1 MDQLDLYEAEWTQDD
16 YYAIG
21 FYLGKMEG
29 DKASGVINVLLAAK
43 GVMKLNF
50 SLQTGSG
57 SSGGTVGSVLNNDGT
72 VSLIGSRSYAIADST
87 AGALAEVLGNAASTI
102 INGPNYEK
110 DFRKYQESVDRLN
123 SAKEP
128 GKGDSNTPDNV
139 NYDSKQVGKK
149 YGEHMKDYPDMKD
162 YTEYKDYADEIF
174 KSPDQIIH
182 DAKNG
187 EFYYTKGNDLLRI
200 KENGDF
206 VSLYPG
212 AESGRVLDAIS
223 NGGVVWP

>member
-1 MDQLDLYEAEWTQDD
+1 MTQC
-16 YYAIG
+16 
-21 FYLGKMEG
+21 
-29 DKASGVINVLLAAK
+29 
-43 GVMKLNF
+43 
-50 SLQTGSG
+50 Q
-57 SSGGTVGSVLNNDGT
+57 GG
-72 VSLIGSRSYAIADST
+72 A
-87 AGALAEVLGNAASTI
+87 
-102 INGPNYEK
+102 
-110 DFRKYQESVDRLN
+110 
-123 SAKEP
+123 
-128 GKGDSNTPDNV
+128 NTPDNV
-139 NYDSKQVGKK
+139 NYNSKQVGKK
-149 YGEHMKDYPDMKD
+149 YGEHIKDYPDMKD